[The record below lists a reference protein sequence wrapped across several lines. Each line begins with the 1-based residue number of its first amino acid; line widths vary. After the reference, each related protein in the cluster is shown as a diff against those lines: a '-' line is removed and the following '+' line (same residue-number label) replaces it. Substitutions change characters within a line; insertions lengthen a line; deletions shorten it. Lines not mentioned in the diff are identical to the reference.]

1 MHLLYRKYDRILE
14 INEVDVKQMSEEE
27 MDRVLERVANFSVVK
42 LVCNLLF
49 LSYEIHVI

>member
-1 MHLLYRKYDRILE
+1 MHFVYRAYDRKLD

-42 LVCNLLF
+42 LVC
-49 LSYEIHVI
+49 S